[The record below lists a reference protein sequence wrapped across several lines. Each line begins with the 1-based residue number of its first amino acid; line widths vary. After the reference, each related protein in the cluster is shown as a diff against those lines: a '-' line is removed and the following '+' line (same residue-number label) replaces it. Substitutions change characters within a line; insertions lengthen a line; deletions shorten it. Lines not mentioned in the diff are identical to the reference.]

1 MSAWQEMR
9 NVVVAALGAALL
21 LGIGTTAASAE
32 DVTVEVWTHEADE
45 PAKVAFREL
54 AAKNLEKSH
63 PGLKVKIT
71 WYEKNPLFA
80 ALKTALPAGQGP
92 DTFYL
97 EPDRVE
103 YIDSG
108 YIIPLDNLINWN
120 NIEPWAR
127 QVWMHNGKTYG
138 VPQEAY
144 TNELYYNKD
153 MLKKL
158 GFELPANGQL
168 SQAQFLDLVKKA
180 KAAGITPI
188 GQGVGDRPY
197 PGAYISGEALLRK
210 LGPDDYR
217 KLWTGQLS
225 FADPRVVE
233 VLAWVKELVDAGAY
247 PKNFMTLKLGE
258 SHQYFYKKPGS
269 LMLPMGS
276 WYTGRAF
283 VPVDKGG
290 QPDDFPIGIM
300 QYPAM
305 DNGACNECK
314 TSAIGASFVI
324 NAASKHQKE
333 AAEFL
338 NAMSTPEMGKMWIE
352 TVYLQ
357 TGIKADVK
365 SFSGPH
371 AAYFTELMERQKGAK
386 YFIGS
391 PRDLMDGQCKDTFAQ
406 VLNSAFP
413 GGLLSVDE
421 TVEKMN
427 QGCYK
432 G

>member
-1 MSAWQEMR
+1 MR
-9 NVVVAALGAALL
+9 SVAAVGLV
-21 LGIGTTAASAE
+21 TAAILGGVATKASAQN
-32 DVTVEVWTHEADE
+32 VTLEVWSHEADE

-54 AAKNLEKSH
+54 AAKNLEKSR
-63 PGLKVKIT
+63 PGAKVKIT

-80 ALKTALPAGQGP
+80 ALKTALPAGKGP
-92 DTFYL
+92 DVFYL
-97 EPDRVE
+97 EPDQVE
-103 YIDSG
+103 YITAS
-108 YIIPLDNLINWN
+108 YVIPLDDLVNWN

-127 QVWMHNGKTYG
+127 KVWTHNGKTYG
-138 VPQEAY
+138 IPQEAY
-144 TNELYYNKD
+144 TNELYYDKD
-153 MLKKL
+153 ALKKL
-158 GFELPANGQL
+158 GIALPANGQL
-168 SQAQFLDLVKKA
+168 TQAQFLEVAKKA
-180 KAAGITPI
+180 RAAGMTPI
-188 GQGVGDRPY
+188 SQGVGDRPY

-210 LGPDDYR
+210 LGPDDYQ
-217 KLWTGQLS
+217 KLFTGKLS

-233 VLAWVKELVDAGAY
+233 VLKWVKELVDAGAY

-258 SHQYFYKKPGS
+258 SHYYFYSKPGAVT
-269 LMLPMGS
+269 LPMGS

-283 VPVDKGG
+283 VPEDKGG
-290 QPDDFPIGIM
+290 QPEKFPLGIM

-305 DNGACNECK
+305 DGGACNQCK

-324 NAASKHQKE
+324 NAASKQKE
-333 AAEFL
+333 LAAAFL

-365 SFSGPH
+365 NFSGPH
-371 AAYFTELMERQKGAK
+371 AAYFTELMDRQKGVT

-391 PRDLMDGQCKDTFAQ
+391 PRDMVTGECKDTFAQ

-413 GGLLSVDE
+413 GGLLTVDQA
-421 TVEKMN
+421 VQMMN
-427 QGCYK
+427 KSCYK